1 MHFFL
6 FQSLTQTLLYD
17 LIRHLMSSF
26 TETDIEILI
35 FLLHN
40 IGLQLRKEDP
50 VSLRDLLTL
59 SEQKKNSL
67 QAEIK
72 MSSTADSGKDL
83 DSMKRLERK
92 VGFLNMEL
100 QDIKNNKGTMTLQV
114 KSVEHLQTWIKKSAS
129 IKSELLIQPLNLSQE
144 ILQSSLKPT
153 ADVIRTLWWTGDD
166 RAQVLEP

>member
-17 LIRHLMSSF
+17 LIRRLMSSF

-50 VSLRDLLTL
+50 VSLRNLLTL

-67 QAEIK
+67 
-72 MSSTADSGKDL
+72 
-83 DSMKRLERK
+83 
-92 VGFLNMEL
+92 
-100 QDIKNNKGTMTLQV
+100 
-114 KSVEHLQTWIKKSAS
+114 
-129 IKSELLIQPLNLSQE
+129 
-144 ILQSSLKPT
+144 
-153 ADVIRTLWWTGDD
+153 
-166 RAQVLEP
+166 

>member
-50 VSLRDLLTL
+50 VSLRELLTL

-67 QAEIK
+67 
-72 MSSTADSGKDL
+72 
-83 DSMKRLERK
+83 
-92 VGFLNMEL
+92 
-100 QDIKNNKGTMTLQV
+100 
-114 KSVEHLQTWIKKSAS
+114 
-129 IKSELLIQPLNLSQE
+129 
-144 ILQSSLKPT
+144 
-153 ADVIRTLWWTGDD
+153 
-166 RAQVLEP
+166 